1 MSSAAAAKGSR
12 IMTCVDIQK
21 VGDIIRDVAAEEIM
35 PRWRNLASGDISH
48 KSKPGDL
55 VTVADRAAEA
65 VLEQRLSA
73 LLPGSLVIGE
83 EAVFATPSVLERFN
97 GSDFIW
103 VLDPIDGTRAFAE
116 GRTTF
121 DVLVALVQ
129 NGRGVAGWIYAPAE
143 DDLYFGEACSGVVR
157 AQAGHD
163 EVVLRAPERNGLG
176 DLHGIVN
183 PRVLRDRGVADPER
197 TIGLFRGHT
206 AHTCAGHNYA
216 RILRGDSDFLIN
228 YSTLPWDHYP
238 GLTLAEAGGW
248 HAARHDGRPFAPL
261 EAKGGILVAPNRD
274 LWSELKSVLL
284 PAVVT
289 AEGA

>member
-1 MSSAAAAKGSR
+1 
-12 IMTCVDIQK
+12 MTSVDIQK
-21 VGDIIRDVAAEEIM
+21 VADIIREVAALEIL

-55 VTVADRAAEA
+55 VTVADRAAE
-65 VLEQRLSA
+65 VLLERRLGA
-73 LLPGSLVIGE
+73 LLPGSVVIGE
-83 EAVFATPSVLERFN
+83 EAVFADPTVLERFN
-97 GSDFIW
+97 GGNPVW
-103 VLDPIDGTRAFAE
+103 VLDPIDGTRAFTE
-116 GRTTF
+116 GRPAF

-129 NGRGVAGWIYAPAE
+129 HGRGVAGWIYAPAE
-143 DDLYFGEACSGVVR
+143 DDFYYGEVGSGVVR
-157 AQAGHD
+157 AQTGRDPVA
-163 EVVLRAPERNGLG
+163 LRAPTRHRLG
-176 DLHGIVN
+176 ELHGIVN
-183 PRVLRDRGVADPER
+183 PRVLRDRGVSDPER
-197 TIGLFRGHT
+197 AVGLFKGHT

-228 YSTLPWDHYP
+228 YSTLPWDHFP

-248 HAARHDGRPFAPL
+248 YAARHDGRPFAPL

-284 PAVVT
+284 PTVVT